1 MKRIAKTIF
10 PGKLARTGNTKYISV
25 PTQVIER
32 MGLKEGDYLDVTITW
47 PEMQE
52 YDVDEVM
59 MPAETEDKLKRGRKP
74 KTDE

>member
-1 MKRIAKTIF
+1 MRRIAKTIF

-59 MPAETEDKLKRGRKP
+59 TAETEEKPKRGRKP
-74 KTDE
+74 KNEE

>member
-1 MKRIAKTIF
+1 MKRIAKTVF

-25 PTQVIER
+25 PTTVIER

-52 YDVDEVM
+52 YDIDDTE
-59 MPAETEDKLKRGRKP
+59 MPEPKEEKPKRGRRS
-74 KTDE
+74 KTEE

>member
-52 YDVDEVM
+52 YDIDDME
-59 MPAETEDKLKRGRKP
+59 MPEPKEEKPKRGRRTKIE
-74 KTDE
+74 D

>member
-59 MPAETEDKLKRGRKP
+59 TADTEDKPRRGRKP
-74 KTDE
+74 KNEE

>member
-1 MKRIAKTIF
+1 MKRIAKTVF

-25 PTQVIER
+25 PTTVIER

-52 YDVDEVM
+52 YDIDDTE
-59 MPAETEDKLKRGRKP
+59 MPEPKEEKPKRGRRTKIE
-74 KTDE
+74 D

>member
-32 MGLKEGDYLDVTITW
+32 MGLKEGDYLDVMITW

-59 MPAETEDKLKRGRKP
+59 IPAEEEKPKRGRKP
-74 KTDE
+74 

>member
-1 MKRIAKTIF
+1 MRRIAKTIF

-59 MPAETEDKLKRGRKP
+59 MPAETEDKPRRGRKP
-74 KTDE
+74 KNEE